1 MKIQGLLFRALA
13 SMIFAATALSAQ
25 ERVAVLPP
33 QGGRNVTEI
42 NKKTVRSSFLD
53 CISEPGSGYLAHDR
67 NSTDLA
73 VAEPGGRTSMLYDEK
88 TARDVG
94 RKLGVHLVCIIDLTR
109 DEHEFLIECKLISVD
124 TGLARSKSEI
134 VSGIT
139 NAEIKKASETVAR
152 KLITR
157 GLTVATDST
166 PTAKPAVTDHAAAS
180 KNTAPAST
188 ATKTATL
195 PATKPPAAKPP
206 AAKPLL
212 DNKYGPPFDTMW
224 VVGFSIASP
233 TEKVE
238 STGNT
243 GNTFKINNFGMG
255 YFSIGYGASCSF
267 EMKYFRARTEI
278 TYFSKRPATLYSY
291 AVAAEGMYRFNTIDS
306 GLYLFGGAAGIRG
319 DAYLKV
325 DLPKNVETDGFG
337 LGFSAG
343 LGYNFYGQFG
353 VEASYTMANK
363 VIDNKVIE
371 LSNLEWAQ
379 VSLRFRF

>member
-1 MKIQGLLFRALA
+1 
-13 SMIFAATALSAQ
+13 MIFAAATLSAQ

-94 RKLGVHLVCIIDLTR
+94 RKLGVQLVCIIDLTR
-109 DEHEFLIECKLISVD
+109 DEKEFLIECKLISVD

-152 KLITR
+152 RLITR
-157 GLTVATDST
+157 GLTIATDSA
-166 PTAKPAVTDHAAAS
+166 PAAKPAVADHAAAS
-180 KNTAPAST
+180 KTAAPANT
-188 ATKTATL
+188 TTKTTSP

-233 TEKVE
+233 TGNAE
-238 STGNT
+238 STVN
-243 GNTFKINNFGMG
+243 KIDDFGMG
-255 YFSIGYGASCSF
+255 HFSIGYGASCSF
-267 EMKYFRARTEI
+267 EMKYFRARAEI

-306 GLYLFGGAAGIRG
+306 GLYFFGGAAGIKG
-319 DAYLKV
+319 DAYFKF
-325 DLPKNVETDGFG
+325 DLPSNFEPAGFG

-363 VIDNKVIE
+363 IIE
-371 LSNLEWAQ
+371 SSNLEWAQ